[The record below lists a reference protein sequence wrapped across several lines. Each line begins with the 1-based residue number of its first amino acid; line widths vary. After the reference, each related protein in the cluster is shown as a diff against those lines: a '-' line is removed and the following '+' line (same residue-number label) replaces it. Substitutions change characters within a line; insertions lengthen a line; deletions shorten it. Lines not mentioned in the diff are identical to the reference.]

1 MSYATGSKLGNKQKW
16 VKKAEEEQEY
26 YAGEVEGEQE
36 TRSQASEANVNLAV
50 KVQSLEDS
58 VSKIQLMQ
66 DMYRGLLDMQN
77 EVD

>member
-16 VKKAEEEQEY
+16 DKKAEEEQEY

-36 TRSQASEANVNLAV
+36 TRSQASESNVNLAV

-58 VSKIQLMQ
+58 VSKI
-66 DMYRGLLDMQN
+66 
-77 EVD
+77 